1 MSAWDQPQGTRCY
14 VQIGLEGP
22 SGTWEAAAL
31 GRGLGLHF
39 GVCGASLFVMG
50 APGELDITGIPYSMF

>member
-22 SGTWEAAAL
+22 SGTREAAAL

-39 GVCGASLFVMG
+39 GVCGASLLIMG
-50 APGELDITGIPYSMF
+50 APVELDITGITYTMF